1 LVVVAEAERGD
12 VVGARRRAAAA
23 SSANVPSQK
32 VPSFTASYLGRELR
46 QGLNSWTR
54 PGLVLGLVERSTP
67 ATMARLDL
75 PQGSPSY
82 EFDRIATE
90 QQPMEKKQKSSA
102 ATLARG
108 SRTRAATPGGRPSSW
123 RARATGPS
131 QGATSCYYGGSGAAT
146 FGVVSNL
153 DGELG
158 EKNFFGGEVFGFV
171 DVALVPFVP
180 WLPS

>member
-1 LVVVAEAERGD
+1 
-12 VVGARRRAAAA
+12 
-23 SSANVPSQK
+23 
-32 VPSFTASYLGRELR
+32 
-46 QGLNSWTR
+46 
-54 PGLVLGLVERSTP
+54 
-67 ATMARLDL
+67 
-75 PQGSPSY
+75 
-82 EFDRIATE
+82 
-90 QQPMEKKQKSSA
+90 MEKKQKPSA
-102 ATLARG
+102 ATLVWG
-108 SRTRAATPGGRPSSW
+108 SHTRAATPGGRPSSW